1 MIPIRPLSWSQ
12 KKALA
17 MCRLFGLH
25 AGSRPV
31 RATFWLLDA
40 PDSLADQSRREPD
53 GAGIGTF
60 DADGKARVAKQPL
73 AAWEDHAFAREARD
87 LKSTTFLAH
96 VRYASTGA
104 HTLVNTHPFQQD
116 GRLFAHNGA
125 FGDLERLDRHLA
137 ECGVADLVQ
146 GQTDSERL
154 FALITAE
161 SRRTGGDVGEGI
173 VRAITWAA
181 EELRVFSLNLIVTT
195 ATDLWALRYPA
206 AHELYILERDPA
218 AAPAPAAPL
227 DARSNRIRSRSTE
240 LAGNPHVLFATE
252 PMDHNPAWRPLAS
265 GELAHVDP
273 CLTVTVTSPF
283 PDVPAHPLTL
293 SDLEPDAAASQTP

>member
-1 MIPIRPLSWSQ
+1 
-12 KKALA
+12 

-25 AGSRPV
+25 AGSEPV

-60 DADGKARVAKQPL
+60 DGDGKAHVSKQPL
-73 AAWEDHAFAREARD
+73 AAWEDHAFAREARI

-104 HTLVNTHPFQQD
+104 HTMANTHPFEQE

-125 FGDLERLDRHLA
+125 FAGLERLDQRLVELGA
-137 ECGVADLVQ
+137 ADLVH

-161 SRRTGGDVGEGI
+161 SRRAGGDVGEGI
-173 VRAITWAA
+173 TQAISWIAD
-181 EELRVFSLNLIVTT
+181 ELPVLSLNLILTT
-195 ATDLWALRYPA
+195 ATDLWAVRFPNT
-206 AHELYILERDPA
+206 HELHILERQPA
-218 AAPAPAAPL
+218 GPDDAVPL
-227 DARSNRIRSRSTE
+227 DARSSRIRAHSKE
-240 LAGNPHVLFATE
+240 LAHSGHVLIATE
-252 PMDHNPAWRPLAS
+252 PMDDNPAWRPLA
-265 GELAHVDP
+265 GGALVHVGPD
-273 CLTVTVTSPF
+273 LGVSTSYPF
-283 PDVPAHPLTL
+283 PKAPAHPLTL
-293 SDLEPDAAASQTP
+293 SDLSPSAAASQRP

>member
-1 MIPIRPLSWSQ
+1 
-12 KKALA
+12 

-25 AGSRPV
+25 AGPEPV

-40 PDSLADQSRREPD
+40 PDSLSDQSRREPD

-60 DADGKARVAKQPL
+60 DADGRAHVAKQPL

-104 HTLVNTHPFQQD
+104 HTMVNTHPFKQD

-125 FGDLERLDRHLA
+125 FGGLERLDQHLA
-137 ECGVADLVQ
+137 GLRVTDLVH

-154 FALITAE
+154 FTLITAE
-161 SRRTGGDVGEGI
+161 SRRTDGDVGEGI
-173 VRAITWAA
+173 TRAITWIAG
-181 EELRVFSLNLIVTT
+181 ELPVFSLNLIVTT

-206 AHELYILERDPA
+206 THELHILQRNPA
-218 AAPAPAAPL
+218 AAPEPAPL
-227 DARSNRIRSRSTE
+227 EARSSRINARSRDLSRST
-240 LAGNPHVLFATE
+240 HVLIATE
-252 PMDHNPAWRPLAS
+252 PMDHDPGWRPMAP
-265 GELAHVDP
+265 GELVHVGPD
-273 CLTVTVTSPF
+273 LAVTTTFPF
-283 PDVPAHPLTL
+283 PDTPAHPLTL
-293 SDLEPDAAASQTP
+293 SDLEPSAAASQKP

>member
-1 MIPIRPLSWSQ
+1 
-12 KKALA
+12 

-40 PDSLADQSRREPD
+40 PDSLSEQSRREPD

-60 DADGKARVAKQPL
+60 GPDGGARVSKRPL
-73 AAWEDHAFAREARD
+73 AAWEDHAFAREARE

-104 HTLVNTHPFQQD
+104 HTMVNTHPFQQD

-125 FGDLERLDRHLA
+125 FHGLDRLDQRLA
-137 ECGVADLVQ
+137 GLGVDGLVQ

-161 SRRTGGDVGEGI
+161 SRRAGGDVAEGI
-173 VRAITWAA
+173 TRAVEWVAA
-181 EELRVFSLNLIVTT
+181 ELPVLALNLIVTT
-195 ATDLWALRYPA
+195 STDLWALRYPA
-206 AHELYILERDPA
+206 THPLYILERDPLA
-218 AAPAPAAPL
+218 EPTPAAPL
-227 DARSNRIRSRSTE
+227 DARSHRIHSRSTE
-240 LAGNPHVLFATE
+240 LSAVRSVLFATE
-252 PMDHNPAWRPLAS
+252 PMNHNPGWRPLSA
-265 GELAHVDP
+265 GELVHVGPD
-273 CLTVTVTSPF
+273 LAVTCTFPF
-283 PDVPAHPLTL
+283 PDQPAHPLTL
-293 SDLEPDAAASQTP
+293 ADLEPSAAASQMS

>member
-1 MIPIRPLSWSQ
+1 
-12 KKALA
+12 

-25 AGSRPV
+25 AGPRPV

-40 PDSLADQSRREPD
+40 PDSLAEQSHREPD

-60 DADGKARVAKQPL
+60 DADGRARVAKQPL

-104 HTLVNTHPFQQD
+104 HTMVNTHPFEQD

-125 FGDLERLDRHLA
+125 FSGLERLDQHLA
-137 ECGVADLVQ
+137 RLGVTDLVQ

-161 SRRTGGDVGEGI
+161 TRRTGGDVGAGI
-173 VRAITWAA
+173 TRAINWVA
-181 EELRVFSLNLIVTT
+181 EELSVFSLNLIVTT
-195 ATDLWALRYPA
+195 ATDLWAVRYPA
-206 AHELYILERDPA
+206 THELHMLERDPA
-218 AAPAPAAPL
+218 AEPAPAAPL
-227 DARSNRIRSRSTE
+227 NARSNRIHSRSTD
-240 LAGNPHVLFATE
+240 LSLSPHVLFATE
-252 PMDHNPAWRPLAS
+252 PMDQNPGWRPMAP
-265 GELAHVDP
+265 GELVHVSP
-273 CLTVTVTSPF
+273 VLAVTATFPF
-283 PDVPAHPLTL
+283 PDALAHPLTL
-293 SDLEPDAAASQTP
+293 SDLEPSAAASQKP

>member
-1 MIPIRPLSWSQ
+1 
-12 KKALA
+12 

-25 AGSRPV
+25 AGSQPV

-60 DADGKARVAKQPL
+60 DADGNARVAKQPL
-73 AAWEDHAFAREARD
+73 AAWEDHAFAREARV

-104 HTLVNTHPFQQD
+104 HTMVNTHPFEQD

-125 FGDLERLDRHLA
+125 FAGLERLDQRLA
-137 ECGVADLVQ
+137 AFGVADLVQ

-161 SRRTGGDVGEGI
+161 SRRAGGDVAKGI
-173 VRAITWAA
+173 TQAISWIAN
-181 EELRVFSLNLIVTT
+181 ELPVFSLNLIVTT
-195 ATDLWALRYPA
+195 ATDLWAVRYPDT
-206 AHELYILERDPA
+206 HELHILERLPSGSGE
-218 AAPAPAAPL
+218 AAPL
-227 DARSNRIRSRSTE
+227 DARSSRIHAHSKDLSRS
-240 LAGNPHVLFATE
+240 GHVLIATE
-252 PMDHNPAWRPLAS
+252 PMDDNPAWSSLAA
-265 GELAHVDP
+265 GGLVHVGPD
-273 CLTVTVTSPF
+273 LRLSISFPF
-283 PDVPAHPLTL
+283 PEAPAHPLRL
-293 SDLEPDAAASQTP
+293 SDLSPSAAASQKR

>member
-1 MIPIRPLSWSQ
+1 
-12 KKALA
+12 

-25 AGSRPV
+25 AGSQPV

-40 PDSLADQSRREPD
+40 PDSLSTQSRREPD

-60 DADGKARVAKQPL
+60 EADGRAHVAKQPL

-104 HTLVNTHPFQQD
+104 HTMVNTHPFEQD

-125 FGDLERLDRHLA
+125 FGGLEMLDQHLA
-137 ECGVADLVQ
+137 VLGVTGLVH

-154 FALITAE
+154 FALITTE
-161 SRRTGGDVGEGI
+161 SRKAGGDVGEGI
-173 VRAITWAA
+173 TRAITWIAR
-181 EELRVFSLNLIVTT
+181 ELPVFSLNIIVTT

-206 AHELYILERDPA
+206 THELYILQSKPGA
-218 AAPAPAAPL
+218 SPGPAAPL
-227 DARSNRIRSRSTE
+227 EARSLRINARSKDLSRST
-240 LAGNPHVLFATE
+240 HVLIATE
-252 PMDHNPAWRPLAS
+252 PMDHNPDWRLLAS
-265 GELAHVDP
+265 GGLVHVGPDLA
-273 CLTVTVTSPF
+273 VTTIFPF
-283 PDVPAHPLTL
+283 PDSPAHPLTL
-293 SDLEPDAAASQTP
+293 SDLEPSAAASQTP

>member
-1 MIPIRPLSWSQ
+1 
-12 KKALA
+12 

-25 AGSRPV
+25 AGPRPV

-40 PDSLADQSRREPD
+40 PDSLSDQSRREPD

-60 DADGKARVAKQPL
+60 DAAGKAHVAKQPL

-104 HTLVNTHPFQQD
+104 HTLLNTHPFEQD

-125 FGDLERLDRHLA
+125 FGDIERLEQRLVGL
-137 ECGVADLVQ
+137 GVADLVH

-161 SRRTGGDVGEGI
+161 TRRAGGDVGEGI
-173 VRAITWAA
+173 TRAVTWIAR
-181 EELRVFSLNLIVTT
+181 ELPVLSLNLIVTT

-206 AHELYILERDPA
+206 THELYVLERNPA
-218 AAPAPAAPL
+218 GVPGPAAPL
-227 DARSNRIRSRSTE
+227 EARSRRIHARSEE
-240 LAGNPHVLFATE
+240 LAMSPHVLIATV
-252 PMDHNPAWRPLAS
+252 PMDHNPDWRPIAA
-265 GELAHVDP
+265 GEMVRVGPD
-273 CLTVTVTSPF
+273 LTVMSSFPF
-283 PDVPAHPLTL
+283 PEAPAHPLTL
-293 SDLEPDAAASQTP
+293 TDLDPAAAESQRQ

>member
-1 MIPIRPLSWSQ
+1 
-12 KKALA
+12 

-25 AGSRPV
+25 AGPRRV

-40 PDSLADQSRREPD
+40 PDSLSDQSRREPD
-53 GAGIGTF
+53 GAGIGTY
-60 DADGKARVAKQPL
+60 DADRRAHVAKQPL

-104 HTLVNTHPFQQD
+104 HTMVNTHPFEQD

-125 FGDLERLDRHLA
+125 FGGLERLDQRLA
-137 ECGVADLVQ
+137 QLGVAGLVH

-161 SRRTGGDVGEGI
+161 SRRAGGDVGEGI
-173 VRAITWAA
+173 TRAVTWIAK
-181 EELRVFSLNLIVTT
+181 ELPVLSLNLIVTT

-206 AHELYILERDPA
+206 THELHVLERDPA
-218 AAPAPAAPL
+218 GGPGQGAPL
-227 DARSNRIRSRSTE
+227 DARSPRIHARSEE
-240 LAGNPHVLFATE
+240 LANSSHVLIATE
-252 PMDHNPAWRPLAS
+252 PMDQNPGWRPLAA
-265 GELAHVDP
+265 GELVHVGP
-273 CLTVTVTSPF
+273 NLALTASFPF
-283 PDVPAHPLTL
+283 PDAPAHPLSL
-293 SDLEPDAAASQTP
+293 SDLDPAAAASQKP

>member
-1 MIPIRPLSWSQ
+1 
-12 KKALA
+12 

-25 AGSRPV
+25 AGPRPV

-40 PDSLADQSRREPD
+40 PDSLSDQSRREPD

-60 DADGKARVAKQPL
+60 DAAGRAHVAKQPL

-96 VRYASTGA
+96 VRFASTGA
-104 HTLVNTHPFQQD
+104 HTLLNTHPFEQD

-125 FGDLERLDRHLA
+125 FGDLERLEQRLA
-137 ECGVADLVQ
+137 GLGVADLVH

-161 SRRTGGDVGEGI
+161 TRRAGGDVGEGI
-173 VRAITWAA
+173 IRAVTWIAR
-181 EELRVFSLNLIVTT
+181 ELPVLSLNLIVTT

-206 AHELYILERDPA
+206 THELYVLERDPA
-218 AAPAPAAPL
+218 GVPGPAAPL
-227 DARSNRIRSRSTE
+227 EARSHRIHARSEE
-240 LAGNPHVLFATE
+240 LATSPHVLIATV
-252 PMDHNPAWRPLAS
+252 PMDHNPDWRP
-265 GELAHVDP
+265 
-273 CLTVTVTSPF
+273 
-283 PDVPAHPLTL
+283 
-293 SDLEPDAAASQTP
+293 